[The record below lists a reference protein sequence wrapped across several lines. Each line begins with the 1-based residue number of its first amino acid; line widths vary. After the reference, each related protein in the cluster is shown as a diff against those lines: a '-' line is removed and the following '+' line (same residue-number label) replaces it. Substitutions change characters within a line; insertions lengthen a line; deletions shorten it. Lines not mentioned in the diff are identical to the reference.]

1 MIIMNKSQKP
11 FEINSLW
18 PPSGDQP
25 KAIEALVKGCREPGM
40 QTLLGVTGSGKT
52 YTIANVI
59 QEIQKPTLVVAH
71 NKTLAAQLYSEFK
84 SFFPDNSVNYFVSY
98 YDYYQPEA
106 YIPSSDIYIEKDASI
121 NERIE
126 KLRLA
131 TTKSLLEREDVIV
144 VASVSCIYGLGKRQ
158 SYEEAIFRF
167 QKGEEW
173 DRYKFLKRLV
183 DNHYKRNDVVLSP
196 GNFRARGD
204 IVEIFPAY
212 SDTALR
218 ISFFDEEIE
227 KIEEI
232 DPVTNGF
239 ISEKES
245 AAVFPAQHYIT
256 SMEAIK
262 DAMENITE
270 EMVIEV
276 EKFRTAGKYV
286 EAQRLEMRTKYDMEM
301 LAELGYCSGIENYS
315 RYLDGRSEGEPPG
328 TLLDFFPDDFLM
340 VIDESHMTL
349 PQIRGMF
356 NGDRARKTT
365 LVENGYRL
373 PSCLDNRPLQWHEFR
388 EFMNNVIFVSATPG
402 DREYKESKQIVEQ
415 IVRPTGVV
423 DPQVVVLPASDQID
437 DLVSRLR
444 DISAKGENALV
455 TALTKRSSEDLAQ
468 YLEELGFRVKYIHS
482 ELNTFERAELLRD
495 LRKNDISVLVGVNL
509 LREGIDLP
517 EVTLVAILD
526 ADKEGFLR
534 SKRALIQTMGRAAR
548 NIDGN
553 VILYADEETDSI
565 KGALEETRRRR
576 EKQLE
581 YNRLHNINPKSI
593 SKNVVSLLP
602 EELVTEEKTERV
614 AEPDK
619 MVEMPVE
626 VLEEIM
632 WKAVEKLDFEKAAR
646 IRDILSD
653 KQQGARSVESS
664 NKNTGSKRTQSK
676 KHKRRNT

>member
-1 MIIMNKSQKP
+1 
-11 FEINSLW
+11 
-18 PPSGDQP
+18 
-25 KAIEALVKGCREPGM
+25 
-40 QTLLGVTGSGKT
+40 
-52 YTIANVI
+52 
-59 QEIQKPTLVVAH
+59 
-71 NKTLAAQLYSEFK
+71 
-84 SFFPDNSVNYFVSY
+84 
-98 YDYYQPEA
+98 
-106 YIPSSDIYIEKDASI
+106 
-121 NERIE
+121 
-126 KLRLA
+126 
-131 TTKSLLEREDVIV
+131 
-144 VASVSCIYGLGKRQ
+144 
-158 SYEEAIFRF
+158 
-167 QKGEEW
+167 
-173 DRYKFLKRLV
+173 
-183 DNHYKRNDVVLSP
+183 VLSP

-245 AAVFPAQHYIT
+245 AAIFPAQHYIT

-262 DAMENITE
+262 DAMEKITE
-270 EMVIEV
+270 EMAIEV